1 MVSRQN
7 NEEKEMEEV
16 KGHSATSITSNSIPA
31 EWIYNSATMMAPM
44 VSADLIKGI
53 VVKFQDAD
61 SSLWKNAKIYRNG
74 VHTTVKWGDG
84 TITRVKLTE
93 GEEGNDVDAFLNALG
108 KKLYGSRTALKKFV
122 EARTFDVALVKKV
135 KKSAKHR
142 KGDRVRRSNGE
153 EIARD
158 ANSAELSVGDAVYAK
173 KFKGINFGGGVYR
186 IEKIMNFEVK
196 VKEYW
201 RVLPSECFTKV
212 RTEPPYSVGDWVVF
226 RNPKENYL
234 VHSEAWTSHMVADK
248 PLKIKKINGTNLLC
262 SDGCV
267 YESLWIRGFDE

>member
-7 NEEKEMEEV
+7 DEEKEMEEV
-16 KGHSATSITSNSIPA
+16 KGHIEASTISNSNSIP
-31 EWIYNSATMMAPM
+31 EWIYNSATMTAPM

-108 KKLYGSRTALKKFV
+108 KKLFGSRTALKRFV
-122 EARTFDVALVKKV
+122 EQNTVDVAHKKDD
-135 KKSAKHR
+135 KKSSRRWKNDR
-142 KGDRVRRSNGE
+142 KRRKNGE
-153 EIARD
+153 AIARD
-158 ANSAELSVGDAVYAK
+158 SNGVELKAGDTVYIK
-173 KFKGINFGGGVYR
+173 TYSDIDWGGKIYR
-186 IEKIMNFEVK
+186 IDKTGDCTVMIGEHIV
-196 VKEYW
+196 
-201 RVLPSECFTKV
+201 PSECFTKV

-248 PLKIKKINGTNLLC
+248 PLRIEKVEGVNLLC
-262 SDGCV
+262 DDGCV
-267 YESLWIRGFDE
+267 YESLWVRGLDT

>member
-16 KGHSATSITSNSIPA
+16 KGHGETSVIGNSMS
-31 EWIYNSATMMAPM
+31 EWIYNSATMTAPI

-74 VHTTVKWGDG
+74 IHTTVKWGDG

-108 KKLYGSRTALKKFV
+108 KKLFGSRTALKKFV
-122 EARTFDVALVKKV
+122 EQNTVDVAHKKDD
-135 KKSAKHR
+135 KKSSRRWKNDR
-142 KGDRVRRSNGE
+142 KRRKNGE
-153 EIARD
+153 VIARD
-158 ANSAELSVGDAVYAK
+158 SNGVELKAGDTVYIK
-173 KFKGINFGGGVYR
+173 TYSDIDWGGKIYR
-186 IEKIMNFEVK
+186 IDKTGDCTVMIGEHIV
-196 VKEYW
+196 
-201 RVLPSECFTKV
+201 PSECFTKV

-248 PLKIKKINGTNLLC
+248 PLRIEKINGINLLC
-262 SDGCV
+262 DDGCV
-267 YESLWIRGFDE
+267 YESLWVRGLDT